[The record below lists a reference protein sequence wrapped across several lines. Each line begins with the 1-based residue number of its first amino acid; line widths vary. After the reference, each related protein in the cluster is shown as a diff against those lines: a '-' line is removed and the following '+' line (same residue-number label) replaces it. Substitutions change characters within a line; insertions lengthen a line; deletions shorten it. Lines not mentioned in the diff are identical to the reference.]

1 MILSHVHNVI
11 NSNYY
16 SGEPVL
22 QVNPVVYSPRS
33 SSRNSAAGNGLVE
46 EMVEEQGVVE
56 EVVDVG
62 ESEGGGSGGG
72 TGSAVRKDSK
82 HIVSTL
88 INNSGEN
95 ENEVW

>member
-11 NSNYY
+11 KSNYY
-16 SGEPVL
+16 GGEPVL

-56 EVVDVG
+56 EVVKVVEG
-62 ESEGGGSGGG
+62 EGGGSGG
-72 TGSAVRKDSK
+72 GSAVRKDSK